1 MAEKNERDMKVQ
13 REQAERDANAMLP
26 IYVALDSAC

>member
-13 REQAERDANAMLP
+13 REQAERDASAMLP
-26 IYVALDSAC
+26 IYVALDSVY